1 MNFDDFLEMNGQ
13 KMSEA
18 EWKNMDDETHIQI
31 HHMEYL
37 IQELEDK
44 LEGNNEDTSD
54 IIEIEQEEPG
64 DQFWVWT
71 KHRVYYSDE
80 SDGYDD
86 ELVVRSVFRRP
97 AWAVA
102 RHQ

>member
-1 MNFDDFLEMNGQ
+1 MNYDEFLEMNGQ
-13 KMSEA
+13 KMSEE

-37 IQELEDK
+37 IQDLENK
-44 LEGNNEDTSD
+44 LEENRESIDD
-54 IIEIEQEEPG
+54 IFEIEQEEPG

-80 SDGYDD
+80 ADTDFD
-86 ELVVRSVFRRP
+86 ELVVRCTFRRP